1 MDQSTWP
8 VFAPEI
14 FAIASWVA
22 IFQGL
27 AILNTRAKNN
37 DQVRWH
43 WLEGFAK
50 SAGGALGISMVAAW
64 DHHNT
69 SPSAPGAQFWVVM
82 GIATALVLLG
92 AEFGKRYKLRSSN

>member
-22 IFQGL
+22 FFQGL
-27 AILNTRAKNN
+27 AILGTRGKNR

-43 WLEGFAK
+43 WLEGLAK
-50 SAGGALGISMVAAW
+50 SVGGALGISMVAAW

-69 SPSAPGAQFWVVM
+69 SPSAPGANFWVLM
-82 GIATALVLLG
+82 GIATGLVLVG
-92 AEFGKRYKLRSSN
+92 AEFQERHKP